1 MQRRYISSV
10 TPLDGHVLQIDYVSG
25 SRVMLDMTPLL
36 ESIRFRPLK
45 RPESGLPPRPT
56 AFLCASARSSWLTT
70 KYWNCLNARM
80 RKETKLP

>member
-45 RPESGLPPRPT
+45 RPEVWAPPRPT
-56 AFLCASARSSWLTT
+56 AFSCASRQVELAHDEILELLERP
-70 KYWNCLNARM
+70 NA
-80 RKETKLP
+80 KGD

>member
-45 RPESGLPPRPT
+45 RPEVW
-56 AFLCASARSSWLTT
+56 ASATT
-70 KYWNCLNARM
+70 NGIFVRFI
-80 RKETKLP
+80 KLMSLL

>member
-45 RPESGLPPRPT
+45 RPEVWAKGD
-56 AFLCASARSSWLTT
+56 
-70 KYWNCLNARM
+70 
-80 RKETKLP
+80 

>member
-45 RPESGLPPRPT
+45 RPEVW
-56 AFLCASARSSWLTT
+56 ASATT
-70 KYWNCLNARM
+70 NGIFVRFANDTAGSVELSHDELLSMAEEAYVS
-80 RKETKLP
+80 

>member
-45 RPESGLPPRPT
+45 LPEVW
-56 AFLCASARSSWLTT
+56 ASATT
-70 KYWNCLNARM
+70 NGIFVRFRQVELAHDEILELLERPNA
-80 RKETKLP
+80 KGD